1 MADQHSSVRN
11 LRQRLVHSRLLS
23 GQFFCSTQGRFSVPT
38 CLCSVTPRAAA
49 VKDGPLGPPPEAA
62 RSVLDGGEHGV
73 TLAAV
78 GTAVICARS
87 AV

>member
-1 MADQHSSVRN
+1 MTAAVESFRVSFLVRPE
-11 LRQRLVHSRLLS
+11 
-23 GQFFCSTQGRFSVPT
+23 GRFFVPT
-38 CLCSVTPRAAA
+38 CLCVGTPRAAA

-73 TLAAV
+73 TLAVV
-78 GTAVICARS
+78 GTSAICAPC